1 MPIRN
6 QPHTHS
12 RLLCKTRNALR
23 KLEVLTYSI
32 RRHIGVVNHRVS
44 SGTRSQSHL
53 HGRSAGFVVD
63 AVCLNARLRMHHVG
77 AGLVEDEVCRRLPSN
92 NLHSVRALTRT
103 INARWPDR
111 SWATH
116 KSTTQVRGHTSTSY
130 QALAWF
136 WCSVTSLRTS
146 RALENVGIR
155 WTSWTRGRTC
165 DTVRDE
171 KASPWWLLR
180 R

>member
-32 RRHIGVVNHRVS
+32 RRHIGVVNHQVS

-111 SWATH
+111 T
-116 KSTTQVRGHTSTSY
+116 TSY

-171 KASPWWLLR
+171 KTSPWWLLR